1 MEREPNTI
9 YTLSLSYGKDSIA
22 SIEACKQLGY
32 PIDRIIHAE
41 IWATDDIS
49 ADLPPM
55 VEFKKKADAIIKE
68 RYGIEVEHVC
78 ATAKDGSKQ
87 TYEKLFYHVPKRRAE
102 RERERER
109 IQGFLRYPQGCQGAS
124 VLKRGAMLR
133 IPTSQGELVHIAQ
146 TNSDSRGNE
155 QDSRQSQDGAQADS
169 KRCPCI
175 ECKERTMGSH
185 RQHTER
191 GAENSNSILR
201 TNSFQ
206 IGSP

>member
-1 MEREPNTI
+1 MEMEREPNTI

-87 TYEKLFYHVPKRRAE
+87 TYEKIFYRIPKRRKGSEAIQGTPKGYPKTTGSWCKKLKIDAMPRE
-102 RERERER
+102 RERERE
-109 IQGFLRYPQGCQGAS
+109 QVYGFPQVKGNWCTS
-124 VLKRGAMLR
+124 NLKKQALR
-133 IPTSQGELVHIAQ
+133 ISNATSKVVFGDAQ
-146 TNSDSRGNE
+146 AKH
-155 QDSRQSQDGAQADS
+155 SRQG
-169 KRCPCI
+169 KGVFR
-175 ECKERTMGSH
+175 
-185 RQHTER
+185 
-191 GAENSNSILR
+191 
-201 TNSFQ
+201 
-206 IGSP
+206 